1 MIKHVR
7 TQSCS
12 VKKKQ
17 KKKLDKNPHIKQI
30 AGVDEASLKSWSQ
43 VQSVMSGPMPVKTV
57 KWGHPAGDV

>member
-43 VQSVMSGPMPVKTV
+43 V
-57 KWGHPAGDV
+57 